1 MLNTTSL
8 REQIYSFLKEEMRI
22 GNLTDEKYINTTSI
36 SNQLGISKTPLR
48 DALIQLEAEGFVT
61 ILPRRGIF
69 VNKITLKDIKESY
82 EIIGSLEAT
91 VISSIFD
98 QLTPKHIKILEQL
111 NQDQL
116 DAIKDKDFDQYYQL
130 NLDFHNVFLDLSDN
144 EALKKT
150 ITPLKQRLYD
160 FPRRNYVKKW
170 EAQHLEEHQEFI
182 NAISQ
187 NDSIRAA
194 DIMKTKHWS
203 FEVHKKYFS
212 RFYEFVK

>member
-8 REQIYSFLKEEMRI
+8 REQIYSFLKKEMRN
-22 GNLTDEKYINTTSI
+22 GNLSDEKFINTTSI

-91 VISSIFD
+91 VISSVFD
-98 QLTPKHIKILEQL
+98 QFEPKHIKMMEQL
-111 NQDQL
+111 NRDQL
-116 DAIKDKDFDQYYQL
+116 NAIKDQDFDQYYQL
-130 NLDFHNVFLDLSDN
+130 NLDFHDVFLDLSEN

-170 EAQHLEEHQEFI
+170 ETQHLEEHQDFI
-182 NAISQ
+182 DAIKQ
-187 NDSIRAA
+187 KDSIKAA
-194 DIMKTKHWS
+194 NIMKAKHWS
-203 FEVHKKYFS
+203 FENHEKYFS
-212 RFYEFVK
+212 QFYEFGE